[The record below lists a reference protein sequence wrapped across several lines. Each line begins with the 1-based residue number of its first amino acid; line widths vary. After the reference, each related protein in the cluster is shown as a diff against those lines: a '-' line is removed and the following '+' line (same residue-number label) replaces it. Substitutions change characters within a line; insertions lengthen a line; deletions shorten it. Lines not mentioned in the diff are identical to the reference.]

1 MLRFIKEKASI
12 PNLRFNVGKES
23 FGRKRLDEIA
33 SKKIS
38 YGIVQAGDHVP
49 DGMPYIKSQNLNG
62 LLTLERLERTSAEIA
77 KKYRRSEVRP
87 GDIVFSLRGNIG
99 VAQIVP
105 ESITVSNLTQ
115 GTARISVGEDYNKY
129 VCCTLQSSDVAR
141 QVQAYAKG
149 STFREIS
156 LEDLRKVTVALPTL
170 PEQRKIADFLT
181 AVDERIGQLIQKKA
195 LLEDYK
201 KGVMQQLFTQ
211 T

>member
-1 MLRFIKEKASI
+1 M
-12 PNLRFNVGKES
+12 
-23 FGRKRLDEIA
+23 
-33 SKKIS
+33 
-38 YGIVQAGDHVP
+38 
-49 DGMPYIKSQNLNG
+49 
-62 LLTLERLERTSAEIA
+62 
-77 KKYRRSEVRP
+77 
-87 GDIVFSLRGNIG
+87 
-99 VAQIVP
+99 
-105 ESITVSNLTQ
+105 
-115 GTARISVGEDYNKY
+115 
-129 VCCTLQSSDVAR
+129 AR

-211 T
+211 TVRFKDDHGNDFPGWEDVEIGEVLGYEQPTKYIVNSTEYSDEYPTC